1 MAITTGSLSLQARTE
16 LKQELNEAYLEE
28 EFFWKQK
35 SRIQWLRAE
44 DRNTKYFHA
53 VAHGKRIRNTVTTIQ
68 DENGVIRKGH
78 KEVSDV
84 AVEYFEDLYSSSP
97 VNQAL
102 YDEVFTGFHSRVSS
116 DMNADLTQVVT
127 MEEIQQAVFDI
138 GPHRAP
144 GHDGF
149 SAVFYH
155 QFWEDLK
162 SEIMQEV
169 AELFERGELD
179 RQLNHTNLCL
189 IPKVYPPTGMSQ
201 FRPIA
206 LCNVSY
212 KIISKILVNRLKRH
226 LGSIIPENQTAFI
239 PGRMITD
246 NILVAYE
253 IFHSFKARKRQAK
266 SYMAI
271 KTDITKAYDRL
282 EWSFL
287 KEIMGRM
294 GFDEKWI
301 RWIMSSVSI
310 VNYSVL
316 INGSPEGHINPA
328 RGIR

>member
-1 MAITTGSLSLQARTE
+1 MAITTGQLSLQARTE

-53 VAHGKRIRNTVTTIQ
+53 VARGKRIRNTVTTIQ
-68 DENGVIRKGH
+68 DENRVIRKGH

-97 VNQAL
+97 VDQAL
-102 YDEVFTGFHSRVSS
+102 YDDVFTGFHSRVSS

-149 SAVFYH
+149 SSVFYH

-162 SEIMQEV
+162 PEIMQEV

-179 RQLNHTNLCL
+179 RQLNHTNLYL
-189 IPKVYPPTGMSQ
+189 IPKVYPPTGMSSVQ
-201 FRPIA
+201 THSPMQCFLQNYLQNTGFVTTEDCIGMHG
-206 LCNVSY
+206 NKS
-212 KIISKILVNRLKRH
+212 VNRKGKEVQGLKTWNA
-226 LGSIIPENQTAFI
+226 SIKHF
-239 PGRMITD
+239 
-246 NILVAYE
+246 
-253 IFHSFKARKRQAK
+253 
-266 SYMAI
+266 
-271 KTDITKAYDRL
+271 
-282 EWSFL
+282 
-287 KEIMGRM
+287 
-294 GFDEKWI
+294 
-301 RWIMSSVSI
+301 
-310 VNYSVL
+310 
-316 INGSPEGHINPA
+316 
-328 RGIR
+328 